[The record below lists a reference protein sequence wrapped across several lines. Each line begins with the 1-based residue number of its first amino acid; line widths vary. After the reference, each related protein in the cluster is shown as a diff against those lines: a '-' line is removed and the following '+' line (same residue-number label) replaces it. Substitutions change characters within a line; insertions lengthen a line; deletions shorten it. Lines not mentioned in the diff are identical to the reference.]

1 MNFVCLESE
10 WSPGIADY
18 AGVVLHRQIESES
31 HIAVRPALWASAD
44 DDDDIEPL
52 EDEDD
57 LDDEDDLEDEDLD
70 DEDLDDEDDEEDLD
84 DEDEDVEDDE
94 LDEEAE

>member
-1 MNFVCLESE
+1 MNVVCLETE
-10 WSPGIADY
+10 WTLGIADH
-18 AGVVLHRQIESES
+18 AGVALRGEIEFES
-31 HIAVRPALWASAD
+31 HIALRPALWASAD

-52 EDEDD
+52 EDEDN

-70 DEDLDDEDDEEDLD
+70 DEDLDDEDDDEDLD
-84 DEDEDVEDDE
+84 DEDEDLEDDE